1 MSRSVLILNGP
12 NLNLLG
18 NREPEIYGTMTLG
31 QLETACSDHAAD
43 AGLQAECFQSNHEG
57 ELVDAIQA
65 APGKHEAIIINAGAY
80 SHTSVAIADA
90 LRGIDLPVYEVH
102 LSNVHAR
109 ESFRHH
115 SHISAIAK
123 AVICGLG
130 LRGYLAAIDKVA
142 EEAA

>member
-1 MSRSVLILNGP
+1 MAKSILIINGP

-18 NREPEIYGTMTLG
+18 SREPHIYGSLTLA
-31 QLETACSDHAAD
+31 QLEQACIDHAQER
-43 AGLQAECFQSNHEG
+43 GLQAECFQSNHEG
-57 ELVDAIQA
+57 ELLDTIHA
-65 APGKHEAIIINAGAY
+65 AAGKHDAIIINAGAY
-80 SHTSVAIADA
+80 SHTSVGIRDA
-90 LRGIDLPVYEVH
+90 LAGVALPVYEVH

-130 LRGYLAAIDKVA
+130 LRGYLASIDAIA
-142 EEAA
+142 ES